1 MAFGLTPKH
10 TEEIY
15 LTDLSPEQ
23 FLALAIETA
32 NQLKWQINYVSETGI
47 IAHTNKG
54 LFSWNA
60 DIKILMQYGN
70 TIFITSE
77 SAGNEMVD
85 WGKNKKTVK
94 QFLDTFE
101 IAKLSFTPEELT
113 LKHTELEA
121 ELPPPEEDYL
131 KLPPQTLTEQTK
143 DFFSMFVPKKE
154 FFITPILVDLNIL
167 IFILMAI
174 SGVSIMAPTGQDLL
188 NWGANFRPYT
198 LNDQPW
204 RLITNCFLHIGII
217 HLIMN
222 MFALLYIGALLE
234 PILGKLR
241 FFAAYLLTGLIASIT
256 SMCWHELGISAGASG
271 AIFGMYG
278 VFLSLLTTSLIEKNT
293 RKALLSSIIFFVVY
307 NLIYGLKGEIDN
319 AAHIGGLLSGI
330 VIGYAFVPSVK
341 RFAETGINYITIGF
355 VSLVV
360 ISSCS
365 VIYTMLPNNGITN
378 QEIMNGGMA
387 NQTDSNPDRSSF
399 FIESDKD
406 RSEYQSIMKDFA
418 SIESMALD
426 IYPLDTTA
434 VGKEQALGQ
443 IKNRGI
449 YYWNRNLEVLEPLN
463 QLELP
468 PAIVKQNKLLK
479 EYCLLYID
487 MYNLMY
493 VALEKH
499 SKAYDKQIEEVHQ
512 KIKVKLEQLK
522 AGLPK

>member
-47 IAHTNKG
+47 IAYTNKG

-77 SAGNEMVD
+77 SAGNEMID
-85 WGKNKKTVK
+85 WGKNKKTVN

-113 LKHTELEA
+113 LKHIELEA
-121 ELPPPEEDYL
+121 ELPPPEQDYL
-131 KLPPQTLTEQTK
+131 QLPPQTFKEQIK
-143 DFFSMFVPKKE
+143 DFFSMFVPTKE
-154 FFITPILVDLNIL
+154 YFITPILVNLNL
-167 IFILMAI
+167 LVFILMLI
-174 SGVSIMAPTGQDLL
+174 SGVDIIAPTGEALL
-188 NWGANFRPYT
+188 SWGANFRPYT

-217 HLIMN
+217 HLVMN
-222 MFALLYIGALLE
+222 IFALLYIGALLE
-234 PILGKLR
+234 PILGKVR

-256 SMCWHELGISAGASG
+256 SMCWHELSISAGASG

-278 VFLSLLTTSLIEKNT
+278 VFLALLTTSLIEKNT
-293 RKALLSSIIFFVVY
+293 RKALLSSIAFFVVY
-307 NLIYGLKGEIDN
+307 NLIYGLKGQIDN
-319 AAHIGGLLSGI
+319 AAHIGGLFSGI
-330 VIGYAFVPSVK
+330 LIGYAFLPSII
-341 RFAETGINYITIGF
+341 RFEETGVKSITIGF

-360 ISSCS
+360 ISSCT

-378 QEIMNGGMA
+378 QEIMNGA
-387 NQTDSNPDRSSF
+387 INNQTQSNPERSIF

-426 IYPLDTTA
+426 IYPLDTTVA
-434 VGKEQALGQ
+434 GKEQALGQ

-449 YYWNRNLEVLEPLN
+449 YYWNRSLEVLAPLN
-463 QLELP
+463 QLKLP
-468 PAIVKQNKLLK
+468 PAIIKQNKLLN
-479 EYCLLYID
+479 EYCLLYIEL
-487 MYNLMY
+487 YNLMY

-499 SKAYDKQIEEVHQ
+499 SKAYDKQIDELHQ
-512 KIKVKLEQLK
+512 KINVKLEQLK